1 MIQIGIP
8 SKGRL
13 KEPVTALFKQAG
25 YKFRT
30 DGRTLRIPCP
40 GTDSSVVLLRTED
53 IAPLVAAGILDVGV
67 GTQDI
72 VTETG
77 ADVLEILP
85 LDLGHCRIVLAVPEN
100 GKVKSVKDL
109 DGRTIATSFPNITRD
124 FCSRFGANPRIVK
137 VSGSTEAMVPLG
149 LADAIVDITETGNS
163 LRDNGL
169 SILEEIG
176 KYQTVLVT
184 RPEKKDDPEVQ
195 QLVRR
200 LHGAVIAQTWR
211 LIEYN
216 LPRQRLEEAARITPG
231 FKSPTVT
238 NLEDPDWCAV
248 RAMVPT
254 KKVNEIMDALEAIGG
269 TAILQY
275 SLENCRL

>member
-13 KEPVTALFKQAG
+13 NEPVSALFKQAG
-25 YKFRT
+25 YKFRA

-40 GTDSSVVLLRTED
+40 GTDASVVLLRTDD
-53 IAPLVAAGILDVGV
+53 IAPLVEAGVLDVGV
-67 GTQDI
+67 ATQDLLA
-72 VTETG
+72 ESH
-77 ADVLEILP
+77 ADVEEILP
-85 LDLGHCRIVLAVPEN
+85 LDLGHCRIVLAVPEK
-100 GKVKSVKDL
+100 GSIQSVKDL
-109 DGRTIATSFPNITRD
+109 DGKTIATSFPNIARD
-124 FCSRFGANPRIVK
+124 FCAKFGATPRIVE
-137 VSGSTEAMVPLG
+137 VGGSTEAMVPLG

-176 KYQTVLVT
+176 KFQTVLIT
-184 RPEKKDDPEVQ
+184 RASRKNDPEIL

-211 LIEYN
+211 LVEYN
-216 LPRQRLEEAARITPG
+216 LPREKLPLAEKITPG
-231 FKSPTVT
+231 FQSPTVMS
-238 NLEDPDWCAV
+238 LEDPTWCAV
-248 RAMVPT
+248 RALVPA
-254 KKVNEIMDALEAIGG
+254 KKLTFVMDSLEEIGAR
-269 TAILQY
+269 AILQY